1 MENADLN
8 NTTQEITILAK
19 DIDEYLTMAP
29 DQYRDVLTKLRKAI
43 KSAAPKAEESIS
55 YQIPTFKYNGPLVF
69 FAAYK
74 DHCSFF
80 VVSKSILEKFKN
92 ELKPYK
98 SSGTTIHFNA
108 ENPIPTDLV
117 KKIVKERIKENESR
131 IGNVYNKRIK

>member
-1 MENADLN
+1 MENTDPKD
-8 NTTQEITILAK
+8 NTLESTALAK
-19 DIDEYLTMAP
+19 NIDEYLAMAP

-80 VVSKSILEKFKN
+80 VVSKSILETFKN
-92 ELKPYK
+92 ELKGYK
-98 SSGTTIHFNA
+98 TSGTTIHFSA
-108 ENPIPTDLV
+108 ENPIPADLV

-131 IGNVYNKRIK
+131 IGNIYNKRMK